1 MSTRLANSGFTPGKP
16 FGKAHT
22 SLAFR
27 TPYTIFASKISREAH
42 RCKIGT
48 LHKFVRT
55 NNETKL
61 RKDMSN

>member
-1 MSTRLANSGFTPGKP
+1 MPTRLANSGFTPDKP

-42 RCKIGT
+42 CCKIGT
-48 LHKFVRT
+48 LHQFVLT
-55 NNETKL
+55 NDETKP
-61 RKDMSN
+61 RKDLSN